1 MKIWKIIENIWYLK
15 RNEYRKM
22 NLYTNLKERPSFEQ
36 YLNLSNPQLQQTIY
50 KKKMGLGIRLTLHF
64 IECEDI
70 EKVP

>member
-36 YLNLSNPQLQQTIY
+36 YLNLSNP
-50 KKKMGLGIRLTLHF
+50 
-64 IECEDI
+64 
-70 EKVP
+70 